1 MERELQSLSIELANL
16 TLEHNETR
24 KRLILVEGRVKDIV
38 ERLQEA
44 PTTESKFGFIIGE
57 KIIVSSRSRQR
68 GKKGVIVGFTS
79 EKIQVSFPF
88 LKRITT
94 YLPKSLSRTTSK
106 EQNDGKSRKLN
117 KRPRVEDE
125 DEEEEEDEEE
135 DEVAEG
141 HSQVTTDKVGVVS
154 PTFSRAVSRG

>member
-24 KRLILVEGRVKDIV
+24 KRLILVEERVKDIV

-117 KRPRVEDE
+117 KRPIDVDN
-125 DEEEEEDEEE
+125 
-135 DEVAEG
+135 
-141 HSQVTTDKVGVVS
+141 K
-154 PTFSRAVSRG
+154 